1 MTGPDKPK
9 GVAIVT
15 GAARGIGAACA
26 KALVEDGWS
35 DILLCDL
42 NGDLLEETAQ
52 KLHNSGA
59 RIATLAGDVTAPDF
73 MDRMISACEGKPV
86 AAAVHA
92 AGVAPKM
99 VDTARMLEINWESA
113 LAFTHAVKPRMA
125 EGGAVVLI
133 ASNTSYFPI
142 DEELKEVFERPLK
155 PGESA
160 AYAERVG
167 NSFAGYLLAKRGVRA
182 LAKSECVAFGER
194 GARIVSVSPGLI
206 DTEMTKDRDTEV
218 IQKMINES
226 ATKRVADTSE
236 LAAAIAFLLSPKASF
251 ITGCDLL
258 VDGGETAGMGY
269 Q

>member
-1 MTGPDKPK
+1 MVQQEKAK
-9 GVAIVT
+9 GIAIVT

-42 NGDLLEETAQ
+42 NGELLEETAQ

-59 RIATLAGDVTAPDF
+59 RITTLAGDVTAADF
-73 MDRMISACEGKPV
+73 MDRMIEACDGKPV

-125 EGGAVVLI
+125 DGGAVVLI

-142 DEELKEVFERPLK
+142 DEELKDIFERPLSA
-155 PGESA
+155 GESA

-182 LAKSECVAFGER
+182 LAKSEAVAFGEK

-206 DTEMTKDRDTEV
+206 DTEMTQDRETDT
-218 IQKMINES
+218 IQKMINE
-226 ATKRVADTSE
+226 AAIKRVADTSE

>member
-1 MTGPDKPK
+1 MAARDKPQ
-9 GVAIVT
+9 GIAIVT
-15 GAARGIGAACA
+15 GAARGIGVACA
-26 KALVEDGWS
+26 KALVEDGWT
-35 DILLCDL
+35 DLLMCDL
-42 NGDLLEETAQ
+42 NGELLEETAQ

-59 RIATLAGDVTAPDF
+59 RITTLAGDVTAPDF
-73 MDRMISACEGKPV
+73 MERMIAACEGKPV

-92 AGVAPKM
+92 AGVAPRM

-125 EGGAVVLI
+125 EGGALVLI
-133 ASNTSYFPI
+133 SSNTSYFPI
-142 DEELKEVFERPLK
+142 DEDLREAFEQPLK
-155 PGESA
+155 AGESA

-167 NSFAGYLLAKRGVRA
+167 DSFSGYLLSKRGVRA
-182 LAKSECVAFGER
+182 LAKSEAVEFGER

-206 DTEMTKDRDTEV
+206 DTVMTQDRETPS
-218 IQKMINES
+218 IQKMINE
-226 ATKRVADTSE
+226 AALKRVADTSE

>member
-1 MTGPDKPK
+1 MSQHEKPQ
-9 GVAIVT
+9 GIAVVT

-35 DILLCDL
+35 DLLLCDL

-59 RIATLAGDVTAPDF
+59 RISTLAGDVTAPDF
-73 MDRMISACEGKPV
+73 MERMIAACDGKPI

-92 AGVAPKM
+92 AGVSPRM

-113 LAFTHAVKPRMA
+113 LAFTHAIKPRMA
-125 EGGAVVLI
+125 DGGAAVLI
-133 ASNTSYFPI
+133 SSNTSYFPI
-142 DEELKEVFERPLK
+142 DEELKEAFERPLAA
-155 PGESA
+155 GESA

-167 NSFAGYLLAKRGVRA
+167 DSFKGYLLAKRGVRA
-182 LAKSECVAFGER
+182 LAKSECVAFGEK

-226 ATKRVADTSE
+226 AVKRVGDTSE
-236 LAAAIAFLLSPKASF
+236 LAAVIAFLLSPKASF
-251 ITGCDLL
+251 VTGCDIL

>member
-1 MTGPDKPK
+1 MLQKDKAK
-9 GVAIVT
+9 GIAIVT

-35 DILLCDL
+35 DLLLCDL
-42 NGDLLEETAQ
+42 NGELLEETA
-52 KLHNSGA
+52 KSLHNSGA
-59 RIATLAGDVTAPDF
+59 RISTLAGDVTASDF
-73 MDRMISACEGKPV
+73 MEKMIAACDGKPV

-113 LAFTHAVKPRMA
+113 LAFVTAVKPRMA
-125 EGGAVVLI
+125 DGGAVVMI
-133 ASNTSYFPI
+133 SSNTSYFPI
-142 DEELKEVFERPLK
+142 DDDLREAFERPL
-155 PGESA
+155 PAGASA
-160 AYAERVG
+160 DYVERVG
-167 NSFAGYLLAKRGVRA
+167 DSFTGYLVAKRGVRA
-182 LAKSECVAFGER
+182 LAKSEAVAFGEK

-206 DTEMTKDRDTEV
+206 DTVMTEDRETPS
-218 IQKMINES
+218 IQKMINE
-226 ATKRVADTSE
+226 AALKRVADTSE

>member
-1 MTGPDKPK
+1 MAGQDKPQ
-9 GVAIVT
+9 GIAIVT

-26 KALVEDGWS
+26 KALVEDGWN

-59 RIATLAGDVTAPDF
+59 RIVTLAGDVTAPDF
-73 MDRMISACEGKPV
+73 MDRMIEACEGKPV
-86 AAAVHA
+86 AAALHA

-113 LAFTHAVKPRMA
+113 LAFTHAIKPRMA
-125 EGGAVVLI
+125 KGGAAVLI

-142 DEELKEVFERPLK
+142 DEDLRELFEGPLTA
-155 PGESA
+155 GESA
-160 AYAERVG
+160 QYVDRVDG
-167 NSFAGYLLAKRGVRA
+167 PFKGYLLAKRGVRA
-182 LAKSECVAFGER
+182 LAKRECVEFGER

-206 DTEMTKDRDTEV
+206 DTAMTEDRDTEV
-218 IQKMINES
+218 IRKMIDES
-226 ATKRVADTSE
+226 AIKRVGDTAE
-236 LAAAIAFLLSPKASF
+236 LAAVVAFLLSPRASF
-251 ITGCDLL
+251 MTGCDVL

>member
-1 MTGPDKPK
+1 MVQQEKAK
-9 GVAIVT
+9 GIAIVT

-42 NGDLLEETAQ
+42 NGELLEETAQ

-59 RIATLAGDVTAPDF
+59 RITTMAGDVTAPDF
-73 MDRMISACEGKPV
+73 MERMIDACQGKPV

-113 LAFTHAVKPRMA
+113 LAFTHAIKPRMA
-125 EGGAVVLI
+125 QGGAAVLI
-133 ASNTSYFPI
+133 SSNTSYFPI
-142 DEELKEVFERPLK
+142 DDDLREAFERPL
-155 PGESA
+155 PAGESA

-167 NSFAGYLLAKRGVRA
+167 DLFKGYLLAKRGVRA
-182 LAKSECVAFGER
+182 LAKSEAVEFGEK

-206 DTEMTKDRDTEV
+206 DTEMTKDRETPS
-218 IQKMINES
+218 IQKMINE
-226 ATKRVADTSE
+226 AALKRVADTSE

>member
-1 MTGPDKPK
+1 MAGLEKAK

-26 KALVEDGWS
+26 KALIEDGWS
-35 DILLCDL
+35 DVLLCDL
-42 NGDLLEETAQ
+42 NADLLEETA
-52 KLHNSGA
+52 KSLHNSGA

-73 MDRMISACEGKPV
+73 MDRMIEACQGQQV

-92 AGVAPKM
+92 AGVSPKM

-113 LAFTHAVKPRMA
+113 LAFVEAVKPRMA
-125 EGGAVVLI
+125 EGGAVVMI

-142 DEELKEVFERPLK
+142 DEDLREAFEQPLAA
-155 PGESA
+155 GESA
-160 AYAERVG
+160 AYAERIG

-182 LAKSECVAFGER
+182 LAKSEAVAFGDR

-206 DTEMTKDRDTEV
+206 DTEMTKERETPT
-218 IQKMINES
+218 IQQMINE
-226 ATKRVADTSE
+226 AAIKRVADTSE
-236 LAAAIAFLLSPKASF
+236 LAAVIAFLLSPKASF
-251 ITGCDLL
+251 MTGCDVL